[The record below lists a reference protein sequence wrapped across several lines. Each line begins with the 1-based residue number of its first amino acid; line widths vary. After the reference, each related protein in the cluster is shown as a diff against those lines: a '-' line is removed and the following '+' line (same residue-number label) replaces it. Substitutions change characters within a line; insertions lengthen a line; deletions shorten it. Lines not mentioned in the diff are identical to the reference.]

1 MQRYFIYSGV
11 FVVLVLLQIFL
22 INNISL
28 SAYCNPL
35 IYIAFIIVLPLDMRP
50 VWVLLLSA
58 LLGLTIDL
66 ATGMAGLNVVATTAV
81 GFMRMTIVS
90 VACGRS
96 LSFDDT
102 LPSLRRFTAKNLII
116 YVSAM
121 IVVHSLIYFF
131 LESLSLMHIFHTLLR
146 VVLSDVVAV
155 VIVWYIVK
163 LIIERIIKN

>member
-1 MQRYFIYSGV
+1 MQRYFTYSGI
-11 FVVLVLLQIFL
+11 FLVLVLLQVFL

-35 IYIAFIIVLPLDMRP
+35 IYIAFIIILPLDMRP

-58 LLGLTIDL
+58 LLGLIIDL
-66 ATGMAGLNVVATTAV
+66 TTGMAGLNVVATTAV

-90 VACGRS
+90 VACGRN
-96 LSFDDT
+96 LGFDDA

-131 LESLSLMHIFHTLLR
+131 MESLSLMHIFHTLLR
-146 VVLSDVVAV
+146 VVLSDVVAII
-155 VIVWYIVK
+155 IVWYIVK

>member
-1 MQRYFIYSGV
+1 MQRYFTYSGI
-11 FVVLVLLQIFL
+11 FVVLVLLQVFL

-35 IYIAFIIVLPLDMRP
+35 IYIAFIIILPLDMRP

-58 LLGLTIDL
+58 LLGLIIDL
-66 ATGMAGLNVVATTAV
+66 TTGMAGLNVVATTAV

-90 VACGRS
+90 VACGRN
-96 LSFDDT
+96 LGFDDA

-131 LESLSLMHIFHTLLR
+131 MESLSLMHIFHTLLR
-146 VVLSDVVAV
+146 VVLSDVVAII
-155 VIVWYIVK
+155 IVWYIVK

>member
-81 GFMRMTIVS
+81 GFMRMTITS

>member
-1 MQRYFIYSGV
+1 MQRYFTYSGI
-11 FVVLVLLQIFL
+11 FLVLVLLQVFL

-35 IYIAFIIVLPLDMRP
+35 IYIAFIIILPLDMRP

-58 LLGLTIDL
+58 LLGLIIDL
-66 ATGMAGLNVVATTAV
+66 TTGMAGLNVVATTAV
-81 GFMRMTIVS
+81 GFMRMTIAS
-90 VACGRS
+90 VACGRN
-96 LSFDDT
+96 LSFDDA

-131 LESLSLMHIFHTLLR
+131 MESLSLMHFFHTLLR
-146 VVLSDVVAV
+146 VVLSDVVAII
-155 VIVWYIVK
+155 IVWYIVK